1 MLNIQTLFNK
11 ILHGDFGLVKS
22 FWIYGILSSYLLI
35 LLLMPLLIYFNS
47 TLLSIIFSLT
57 IVTYI
62 AIQIIG
68 IWRAAEKYT
77 GAKIWGILARV
88 VIILYFFGIV
98 IDIYN
103 LFL

>member
-68 IWRAAEKYT
+68 IWRASLILISSRSAISPVLIT
-77 GAKIWGILARV
+77 GCSTPG
-88 VIILYFFGIV
+88 F
-98 IDIYN
+98 N
-103 LFL
+103 T